1 MSGKTKTILVGYS
14 GHAYVIGETAQM
26 LGIELAGYFE
36 QKEKAHNPFKIQY
49 LGSEQ
54 DVDILM
60 ANLHYKNV
68 SLGIGDNS
76 IRERLFFQLSD
87 FGYEALTICHH
98 DASISK
104 SASVGAGTFIARGVL
119 INPLAAFGRGCIVN
133 TGAIIEHE
141 CTIGDF
147 VHIAPGA
154 VLAGNVSV
162 GNNAFVGANAVVK
175 QGVKIGANSIVG
187 AGAVVLKD
195 IPDQTTYAGNPAT
208 ALKL

>member
-14 GHAYVIGETAQM
+14 GHAYVVGETAQM

-36 QKEKAHNPFKIQY
+36 HKEKAYNPFKIKY
-49 LGSEQ
+49 LGSER
-54 DVDILM
+54 DIDTLTV
-60 ANLHYKNV
+60 NLQYKNI
-68 SLGIGDNS
+68 SLGIGENS

-87 FGYEALTICHH
+87 FGYEALTICHP

-104 SASVGAGTFIARGVL
+104 YASVGAGTFIARGVL
-119 INPLAAFGRGCIVN
+119 INPLATLGRGCIIN

-147 VHIAPGA
+147 VHIAPGV
-154 VLAGNVSV
+154 VLAGNVNV
-162 GNNAFVGANAVVK
+162 GNGAFVGANAVIK
-175 QGVKIGANSIVG
+175 QGVKIGTKSTIG

-195 IPDQTTYAGNPAT
+195 IPDQATYVGNPAT
-208 ALKL
+208 LLKL